1 MARCLISLGAN
12 LGDPQS
18 SVLAA
23 VDRLQ
28 QALESGDTVS
38 LSNLYETPPVGG
50 PSGQATFVN
59 AVAAIQTQLSVWQVW
74 EIIKSIEHA
83 LGRQRIER
91 WEARRIDMDILLYD
105 QQRIWTP
112 QLKVPHPR
120 MCMRRF
126 ILQPAAQV
134 APDWID
140 PVTTWTIQQ
149 LSDSLQSGPGNL
161 LLVADRQL
169 NPDKILSDI
178 GCSTGSRQIDA
189 LALLSGRTGNCD
201 RRSVGWI
208 DMEKFL
214 DWTQSTQ
221 DRPATTSFID
231 PKSPIQCLD
240 EKGHAMSARLL
251 FFWMPA
257 SPDQAWEQRYIQL
270 AQQLGLAETC
280 PSEGLPRLPRLG
292 PRYLMS
298 SSDTQWVSHEL
309 SAALQAMDC
318 LIQPLS

>member
-1 MARCLISLGAN
+1 MARCLISFGAN

-28 QALESGDTVS
+28 QALEPGDTVS
-38 LSNLYETPPVGG
+38 LSSLYESPPVGG

-59 AVAAIQTQLSVWQVW
+59 AVAAIQTRLSVWQVW
-74 EIIKSIEHA
+74 EIIKSIEQQ

-105 QQRIWTP
+105 EQRIWTP
-112 QLKVPHPR
+112 HLKVPHPR

-126 ILQPAAQV
+126 ILQPANQV

-140 PVTTWTIQQ
+140 PVSTWTIKQ

-189 LALLSGRTGNCD
+189 LALLSGRIGNCD

-208 DMEKFL
+208 DMKTLFA
-214 DWTQSTQ
+214 WMQSTQ
-221 DRPATTSFID
+221 DRPATKGCIE
-231 PKSPIQCLD
+231 PKSQIQCLD
-240 EKGHAMSARLL
+240 EKGHAMSAKLL

-257 SPDQAWEQRYIQL
+257 FPDQAWEQRYIQL
-270 AQQLGLAETC
+270 AQQLGLAETH
-280 PSEGLPRLPRLG
+280 PGEGQRRLPRLG
-292 PRYLMS
+292 PRYLMA

-318 LIQPLS
+318 TIQPIS